1 MCTHNI
7 ISYHVDLTIIMQREV
22 LYTECRAA
30 TMCSGES
37 DYGLI
42 ENAAIAVR
50 DGRVVWVGDI
60 QVLPDQYCNFT
71 IETLGQRLVTPAL
84 VDCHTHLIFG
94 GNRAREFE
102 LRLKGASYAEISKAG
117 GGIVS
122 TVKATRTASDE
133 ELLQGAISRLDDLI
147 GEGVAVV
154 EIKSGYGLT
163 IADEMRM
170 LRVARKLE
178 SLRSV
183 KILTSWLAAHAL
195 PAEYQGKPDD
205 YIDEVAIPGL
215 RQAVEEGLVD
225 AVDGFCETIGF
236 PPAQI
241 ERLFKEAQS
250 LGLPVKLHAEQLS
263 DQKGALLVGKYAGL
277 SADHLE
283 HLSVDDVPKFA
294 ESGAVAVMLPGAF
307 YTLGETKAPPIGA
320 LRSAGVDMAVATD
333 CNPGSSPIS
342 SILTVMNIACTQFS
356 MTPEEALAGT
366 TRCAAKALGLQ
377 GDYGVI
383 EAGALAEFAVWN
395 VQHPAELSY
404 WVGSST
410 FYKRISHGESA

>member
-1 MCTHNI
+1 
-7 ISYHVDLTIIMQREV
+7 MQREV
-22 LYTECRAA
+22 LYTECRVA
-30 TMCSGES
+30 TMQSGKS

-42 ENAAIAVR
+42 EKGAIAVR
-50 DGRVVWVGDI
+50 NGRIAWVGDAQI
-60 QVLPDQYCNFT
+60 LPEQYCNFAN
-71 IETLGQRLVTPAL
+71 ESLGQRLVTPAL
-84 VDCHTHLIFG
+84 IDCHTHLVFG
-94 GNRAREFE
+94 GNRAHEFE
-102 LRLKGASYAEISKAG
+102 MRLNGASYEEISKAG

-122 TVKATRTASDE
+122 TVKATRSAGDE
-133 ELLQGAISRLDDLI
+133 ELLQSAMTRLDDLI

-163 IADEMRM
+163 IADEIRM

-178 SLRSV
+178 SLRPV
-183 KILTSWLAAHAL
+183 KIMTTWLAAHAL
-195 PAEYQGKPDD
+195 PAEYEGKPDD
-205 YIDEVAIPGL
+205 YINDVAIPGL
-215 RQAVEEGLVD
+215 QQAAEEGLVD

-236 PPAQI
+236 SPAQI
-241 ERLFKEAQS
+241 ERLFEVAFS

-263 DQKGALLVGKYAGL
+263 DQKGALLVGKYTGL

-283 HLSVDDVPKFA
+283 YLSVDDVPKFA

-307 YTLGETKAPPIGA
+307 YTLRETKIPPIDSF
-320 LRSAGVDMAVATD
+320 RSAGVEMAVATD

-377 GDYGVI
+377 GDYGVV
-383 EAGALAEFAVWN
+383 ENGALAEFAVWD
-395 VQHPAELSY
+395 VLHPAELSY
-404 WVGSST
+404 WIGSSK
-410 FYKRISHGESA
+410 FYKRISHGEAP

>member
-1 MCTHNI
+1 
-7 ISYHVDLTIIMQREV
+7 MQREV
-22 LYTECRAA
+22 LYTECRVA
-30 TMCSGES
+30 TMHSGKP

-42 ENAAIAVR
+42 ENGAVVVRNGRIA
-50 DGRVVWVGDI
+50 WVGDA
-60 QVLPDQYCNFT
+60 QGLPAQYSNYSN
-71 IETLGQRLVTPAL
+71 ESLGQRLITPAL
-84 VDCHTHLIFG
+84 IDCHTHLVFG
-94 GNRAREFE
+94 GNRASEFKM
-102 LRLKGASYAEISKAG
+102 RLNGASYEEISKAG

-122 TVKATRTASDE
+122 TVRATRLASDK
-133 ELLQGAISRLDDLI
+133 ELLQSAITRLDDLI
-147 GEGVAVV
+147 SEGVAVV

-163 IADEMRM
+163 IADEIRM

-178 SLRSV
+178 SLRPV
-183 KILTSWLAAHAL
+183 KILTTWLAAHAL
-195 PAEYQGKPDD
+195 PVEYEGKPDD
-205 YIDEVAIPGL
+205 YINEVAILGL
-215 RQAVEEGLVD
+215 QQAAEEGLVD

-236 PPAQI
+236 SPAQI
-241 ERLFKEAQS
+241 ERLFEVAHS

-283 HLSVDDVPKFA
+283 YLSVDDVPKFA

-307 YTLGETKAPPIGA
+307 YTLRESKIPPINVF
-320 LRSAGVDMAVATD
+320 RSAGVEMAIATD

-342 SILTVMNIACTQFS
+342 SILTAMNIACTQFS

-366 TRCAAKALGLQ
+366 TRCASKALGLQ

-383 EAGALAEFAVWN
+383 EDGALAELAVWN

-404 WVGSST
+404 WVGPSKLH
-410 FYKRISHGESA
+410 KRIFHGETS

>member
-1 MCTHNI
+1 
-7 ISYHVDLTIIMQREV
+7 MQREV
-22 LYTECRAA
+22 LYTECRVA
-30 TMCSGES
+30 TMHSGKP

-42 ENAAIAVR
+42 ENGAIAVR
-50 DGRVVWVGDI
+50 NGRIAWVGDA
-60 QVLPDQYCNFT
+60 QVLPAQYSNYSN
-71 IETLGQRLVTPAL
+71 EPLGQRLITPAL
-84 VDCHTHLIFG
+84 IDCHTHLVFG
-94 GNRAREFE
+94 GNRASEFE
-102 LRLKGASYAEISKAG
+102 MRLNGASYEEISKAG

-122 TVKATRTASDE
+122 TVRATRLASDE
-133 ELLQGAISRLDDLI
+133 ELLQSAITRLDGLI
-147 GEGVAVV
+147 SEGVAVV

-178 SLRSV
+178 SLRPV
-183 KILTSWLAAHAL
+183 KILTTWLAAHAL
-195 PAEYQGKPDD
+195 PVEYEGKPDD
-205 YIDEVAIPGL
+205 YINEVAILGL
-215 RQAVEEGLVD
+215 QQAAEEGLVD

-236 PPAQI
+236 SPAQI
-241 ERLFKEAQS
+241 ERLFEVAHS

-307 YTLGETKAPPIGA
+307 YTLRESKIPPINVF
-320 LRSAGVDMAVATD
+320 RSAGVEMAVATD

-383 EAGALAEFAVWN
+383 EDGALAELAVWN

-404 WVGSST
+404 WVGPSK
-410 FYKRISHGESA
+410 FHKRISHGETS